1 MYLSGQLFFK
11 TTHEI
16 LKFQEIFKK
25 IASPSKLDL
34 NFKTFLFS
42 VYHGATP
49 QNHWT
54 KYTVGTESLR
64 ENSCGHKYL
73 DKYLLEYNLKNFI
86 KESTDNIFFSYLAII
101 TSTFGH
107 IQADGHFNNWNLSK
121 PQIWQ
126 IVEFCKSLFGAR
138 IIFEAIQPQLGSHR
152 LMVTWTIK
160 YCWNFNKFQIVKSF
174 FDSRIIV

>member
-107 IQADGHFNNWNLSK
+107 IQADGHFNNWNLSR
-121 PQIWQ
+121 PQNLANCWIVQKLIW
-126 IVEFCKSLFGAR
+126 CKNYLWSNTT
-138 IIFEAIQPQLGSHR
+138 S
-152 LMVTWTIK
+152 TWLTQVDGHM
-160 YCWNFNKFQIVKSF
+160 NN
-174 FDSRIIV
+174 